1 MRLKQQIVNQEQ
13 HTRAHI
19 INPTSRHD
27 IATIEPLFRNCCHL
41 ISTKLYLIIPYS
53 RDQQDG
59 MRFNLFPPKLLR
71 INHHM
76 QATDR
81 RKS

>member
-53 RDQQDG
+53 SIPIESLVGPTRWNEIQSVSTKVIA
-59 MRFNLFPPKLLR
+59 N
-71 INHHM
+71 
-76 QATDR
+76 
-81 RKS
+81 